1 MTNENCFLKIVCG
14 TSLLLISTV
23 VLANSSKLTSDSIT
37 GYNSNV
43 GQTAPFHLA
52 QLGPNKS
59 DAVASTRGDNNKDTL
74 RDNSTEEAQNKLREE
89 VPMMMPATPT
99 APAIPQQSSNRLNLN
114 NTPPANSQQRL
125 LNPGRPM
132 DSGY

>member
-23 VLANSSKLTSDSIT
+23 VLANSSKLTSDFIT
-37 GYNSNV
+37 DNNFNV
-43 GQTAPFHLA
+43 NQTTPFYLA
-52 QLGPNKS
+52 QLSPNKS
-59 DAVASTRGDNNKDTL
+59 DAVASTRGDNKKDTL

-99 APAIPQQSSNRLNLN
+99 TPATPQQSNRLNLN

>member
-14 TSLLLISTV
+14 TSLLLINTV
-23 VLANSSKLTSDSIT
+23 VLANSSQVTTDSIT
-37 GYNSNV
+37 SNNSNV

-59 DAVASTRGDNNKDTL
+59 DAVTSTRGDNNKDTL